1 MRGVRQIAILLT
13 ASFLSLFNNC
23 GVNTEEPVY
32 PLVTLT
38 AVGAPAITSVQPVAT
53 FDTNLQLLM
62 QFDLKYFITNAE
74 DGFLG
79 YNLYIRTA
87 SSAAEATVL
96 GIGGDPYLPRGNA
109 PSFPHVGA
117 TVNTTTETTQ
127 RITHYKPPPG
137 PRIFDAC
144 DRYYFRLTAL
154 IRTGAES
161 YPSPEISACAI
172 TDVTLCPKGGVCN
185 P

>member
-1 MRGVRQIAILLT
+1 MRRFRQLTLILT
-13 ASFLSLFNNC
+13 AGLSALFVHC
-23 GVNTEEPVY
+23 GTNTEQPVY
-32 PLVTLT
+32 PLVSLT
-38 AVGAPAITSVQPVAT
+38 SVGAPAITSVTPVAM
-53 FDTNLQLLM
+53 FDTNLQLLIEY
-62 QFDLKYFITNAE
+62 DLKYYITNAE

-96 GIGGDPYLPRGNA
+96 GIGGDPYLPNGYA

-117 TVNTTTETTQ
+117 TVNTTTEVTQ

-144 DRYYFRLTAL
+144 DRYYFRLTAV
-154 IRTGAES
+154 IRTGSES
-161 YPSPEISACAI
+161 YPSPEISSCAI
-172 TDVTLCPKGGVCN
+172 TDTTLCPKGSVCN